1 MVLERQAET
10 IGKQFRF
17 FNTLPSSII
26 TKNIVDYFCAVELID
41 ESSDKLD
48 RLTLSIIRYL
58 LDDQGILKSI
68 LM

>member
-26 TKNIVDYFCAVELID
+26 TKNMFEYFCAFELIH
-41 ESSDKLD
+41 ERGDKLD
-48 RLTLSIIRYL
+48 RLTLSIIRRL
-58 LDDQGILKSI
+58 SDDQEISKSF